1 MLEADNTSDLSD
13 LPRMLER
20 FHEGNDVV
28 LASVYAPGGRILGV
42 APWRL
47 AASKAVSNVF
57 RYTGGLRDIHTLSSL
72 YRVYRAGTLRR
83 AAETYGYL
91 LVREPGFAANVELL
105 LKLYN
110 AGARVA
116 EVPTVN
122 DWSRR
127 LGHLQDEHG
136 AHDPR
141 LRAPDGRPPRRAHPA
156 AADFTSRQ
164 RGGRGARRRAAHR
177 AALRDRGPR
186 MTSPKSSPPRAHA
199 REGGPRGTGGGPRGL
214 THAGRQDADDHRP
227 RVGVVGAGIL
237 GTVLALRL
245 AEGGARVTLLE
256 RAPTPGGLA
265 GAIDFGGHRVDRFYH
280 VIVPSDERMI
290 GLAEELGLSDRL
302 SFSPVGVGFFIDG
315 EMHPFNGIGDFLRFS
330 PLSPLGRARLAWFVL
345 QCQLRRDYAPLEREP
360 LQRWLTRHCG
370 RRVVERIWRPLLDS
384 RFNSNH
390 DELPATYLWA
400 RTNRMRSARESGS
413 SGERMGCLKGG
424 HETLVLAAAERAREL
439 GVDVRLGAG
448 VEGLVRDER
457 GGIAGVRV
465 DGHDE
470 HFDLTIPTLQ
480 PPALRRLL
488 PPELQPL
495 LAAYPSRYL
504 GVVCL
509 ILKLRRTLT
518 PYYSINICDPT
529 PITTVVETSH
539 VVGTEHTDGLRLAYL
554 PKYCDADSAEF
565 AEDDETV
572 YRRYTEMLAKL
583 APEFRHEDVVEWT
596 VQRAPLVEPVHALG
610 HEPRSAPIWPGVQGL
625 ALASASQI
633 YPRLLNGESVV
644 ELAERVAGEAL
655 GTVTAAGHL
664 GTAPAAAQAL
674 AA

>member
-1 MLEADNTSDLSD
+1 MSA
-13 LPRMLER
+13 
-20 FHEGNDVV
+20 
-28 LASVYAPGGRILGV
+28 
-42 APWRL
+42 
-47 AASKAVSNVF
+47 
-57 RYTGGLRDIHTLSSL
+57 
-72 YRVYRAGTLRR
+72 
-83 AAETYGYL
+83 
-91 LVREPGFAANVELL
+91 
-105 LKLYN
+105 
-110 AGARVA
+110 
-116 EVPTVN
+116 
-122 DWSRR
+122 
-127 LGHLQDEHG
+127 
-136 AHDPR
+136 
-141 LRAPDGRPPRRAHPA
+141 
-156 AADFTSRQ
+156 
-164 RGGRGARRRAAHR
+164 
-177 AALRDRGPR
+177 
-186 MTSPKSSPPRAHA
+186 PPRARA
-199 REGGPRGTGGGPRGL
+199 SASAETA
-214 THAGRQDADDHRP
+214 AGRQDADDRRP
-227 RVGVVGAGIL
+227 HVGVVGAGIL

-265 GAIDFGGHRVDRFYH
+265 GAFDFAGHRVDRFYH

-290 GLAEELGLSDRL
+290 ALAGELGLADRL
-302 SFSPVGVGFFIDG
+302 SFTPVGVGFFVDG

-345 QCQLRRDYAPLEREP
+345 QCQLRHDYSPLEREP
-360 LQRWLTRHCG
+360 LESWLTRHCG
-370 RRVVERIWRPLLDS
+370 RKVVQRIWRPLLDS
-384 RFNSNH
+384 RFNSKH

-400 RTNRMRSARESGS
+400 RTNRMRSARDGRSA
-413 SGERMGCLKGG
+413 GERMGCLRGG
-424 HETLVLAAAERAREL
+424 HEQLVLAAAARAREL
-439 GVDVRLGAG
+439 GVDLRLGAG
-448 VEGLVRDER
+448 VEGLVRGEH
-457 GGIAGVRV
+457 GAIAGVRV
-465 DGHDE
+465 DGQDE

-509 ILKLRRTLT
+509 ILKLRRSLT

-554 PKYCDADSAEF
+554 PKYCDADSPEF
-565 AEDDETV
+565 AEDDDTV

-583 APEFRHEDVVEWT
+583 APEFRHEDVVDWT

-610 HEPRSAPIWPGVQGL
+610 HQPRTAPIWPGIDGL

-655 GTVTAAGHL
+655 ERVRGGGQARARV
-664 GTAPAAAQAL
+664 APAL

>member
-1 MLEADNTSDLSD
+1 
-13 LPRMLER
+13 
-20 FHEGNDVV
+20 
-28 LASVYAPGGRILGV
+28 
-42 APWRL
+42 
-47 AASKAVSNVF
+47 
-57 RYTGGLRDIHTLSSL
+57 
-72 YRVYRAGTLRR
+72 
-83 AAETYGYL
+83 
-91 LVREPGFAANVELL
+91 
-105 LKLYN
+105 
-110 AGARVA
+110 
-116 EVPTVN
+116 
-122 DWSRR
+122 
-127 LGHLQDEHG
+127 
-136 AHDPR
+136 
-141 LRAPDGRPPRRAHPA
+141 
-156 AADFTSRQ
+156 
-164 RGGRGARRRAAHR
+164 
-177 AALRDRGPR
+177 
-186 MTSPKSSPPRAHA
+186 MTSPKSSPPRACAGIDEAPRA
-199 REGGPRGTGGGPRGL
+199 RGGEPRRAGGGLRGIQD
-214 THAGRQDADDHRP
+214 AGRQDADDRRP
-227 RVGVVGAGIL
+227 HVGVVGAGIL

-265 GAIDFGGHRVDRFYH
+265 GAFDFGGHRVDRFYH

-290 GLAEELGLSDRL
+290 SLTEELGLSDRL
-302 SFSPVGVGFFIDG
+302 SFSPVGVGFFVDG

-345 QCQLRRDYAPLEREP
+345 QCQLRRDYASLEREP
-360 LQRWLTRHCG
+360 LQRWLERHCG
-370 RRVVERIWRPLLDS
+370 RKVVQRIWRPLLDS
-384 RFNSNH
+384 RFNARH

-413 SGERMGCLKGG
+413 SGERMGCLRGG

-448 VEGLVRDER
+448 VEGLVRGER
-457 GGIAGVRV
+457 GGVAGVRV
-465 DGHDE
+465 DGRDE
-470 HFDLTIPTLQ
+470 RFDLTIPTLQ

-495 LAAYPSRYL
+495 LAAYPARYL

-554 PKYCDADSAEF
+554 PKYCDADSPEF
-565 AEDDETV
+565 AEDDDTV

-610 HEPRSAPIWPGVQGL
+610 HEPRTAPIWPGVPGL

-655 GTVTAAGHL
+655 GTVTAAGQQ

>member
-1 MLEADNTSDLSD
+1 MSAP
-13 LPRMLER
+13 PR
-20 FHEGNDVV
+20 
-28 LASVYAPGGRILGV
+28 A
-42 APWRL
+42 
-47 AASKAVSNVF
+47 
-57 RYTGGLRDIHTLSSL
+57 
-72 YRVYRAGTLRR
+72 RA
-83 AAETYGYL
+83 
-91 LVREPGFAANVELL
+91 
-105 LKLYN
+105 
-110 AGARVA
+110 
-116 EVPTVN
+116 
-122 DWSRR
+122 
-127 LGHLQDEHG
+127 G
-136 AHDPR
+136 AHDGDPR
-141 LRAPDGRPPRRAHPA
+141 PHI
-156 AADFTSRQ
+156 
-164 RGGRGARRRAAHR
+164 
-177 AALRDRGPR
+177 
-186 MTSPKSSPPRAHA
+186 
-199 REGGPRGTGGGPRGL
+199 
-214 THAGRQDADDHRP
+214 
-227 RVGVVGAGIL
+227 GVVGAGIL
-237 GTVLALRL
+237 GTTLALRL
-245 AEGGARVTLLE
+245 AQGGARVTLLE

-265 GAIDFGGHRVDRFYH
+265 GAMDFGGHRVDRFYH
-280 VIVPSDERMI
+280 VIVPSDQRMI
-290 GLAEELGLSDRL
+290 ALTEELGLSDRL
-302 SFSPVGVGFFIDG
+302 SFTPVGVGFFIDG

-345 QCQLRRDYAPLEREP
+345 QCQLRRDYTPLEREP
-360 LQRWLTRHCG
+360 LQRWLIRHCG
-370 RRVVERIWRPLLDS
+370 RKVVQRIWRPLLDS

-448 VEGLVRDER
+448 VEGLVRAEN
-457 GGIAGVRV
+457 GGVAGVRV

-488 PPELQPL
+488 PTELQPL

-554 PKYCDADSAEF
+554 PKYCDADSPEF
-565 AEDDETV
+565 AEDDDTV

-610 HEPRSAPIWPGVQGL
+610 HEPRSAPIWPGVEGL

-644 ELAERVAGEAL
+644 ELAERVAEEAL
-655 GTVTAAGHL
+655 GTVTVAGRQ
-664 GTAPAAAQAL
+664 GNAPAAAQVL